1 MFGTEE
7 RRMAMPFSMK
17 RIVLAAILGTA
28 ATLAG
33 MPSCARAMVGDV
45 PSMPTLE
52 QTTTVTSGG
61 STDTSGGTSPGSGSP
76 PPTSTPE
83 PSAFLSGL
91 LGIGLLA
98 AYLTIYRAHN

>member
-1 MFGTEE
+1 
-7 RRMAMPFSMK
+7 MAMPFSMK

-28 ATLAG
+28 VTLAG

-45 PSMPTLE
+45 PSMPTVE

-61 STDTSGGTSPGSGSP
+61 GSTDTSSGTPPGSGSP
-76 PPTSTPE
+76 PSSTPE
-83 PSAFLSGL
+83 PSALLSGL

-98 AYLTIYRAHN
+98 AYLTVCRVHS